1 MASWIESTDVAR
13 YLDVPYPDEDG
24 RVDHA
29 TDAVRASVER
39 RRSDLIF
46 EDPFTDVPADVRAAA
61 IEWAALIYQARNSPS
76 GYAGYSE
83 DTVLYDALGAR
94 RGDIMRRLGW
104 RRPVAT

>member
-1 MASWIESTDVAR
+1 MAAWLTSEAVAA

-29 TDAVRASVER
+29 TDSVRAAVER
-39 RRSDLIF
+39 RRSDLT
-46 EDPFTDVPADVRAAA
+46 FTDDTTVPDDVRNAA
-61 IEWAALIYQARNSPS
+61 IEWSALIYQTRNSPS

-94 RGDIMRRLGW
+94 RGEILRRLGW
-104 RRPVAT
+104 RRPVVA